1 MLQVFHRSLSHGR
14 GAAFPGGTRRV
25 KGVHSALAPSGHART
40 LPRCHP
46 QARLMEISSSGP
58 ALRSKQSQLFIAAAP
73 GQRRRGRGSFSAAAA
88 GKRSRVT
95 PPVPGPCP
103 PPAAAGLLP
112 LPPAP
117 NSAWQS
123 SEPRGEEEHPR
134 QVPLVEERRVQRHSL
149 LRIAVTPGDVAPQIV
164 TGTNQ
169 ITAAELKGICLLKIA

>member
-14 GAAFPGGTRRV
+14 GPAFPGCTCRV

-46 QARLMEISSSGP
+46 QARLMEISAP
-58 ALRSKQSQLFIAAAP
+58 RSKQSQLFIAAAP
-73 GQRRRGRGSFSAAAA
+73 GQRRRRGRGSFSAAAA

-103 PPAAAGLLP
+103 PPAAAGLLL